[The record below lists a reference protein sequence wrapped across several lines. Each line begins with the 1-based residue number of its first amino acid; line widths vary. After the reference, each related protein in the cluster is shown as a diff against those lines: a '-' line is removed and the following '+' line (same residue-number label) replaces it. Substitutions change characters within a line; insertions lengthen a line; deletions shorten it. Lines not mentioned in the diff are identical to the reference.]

1 MSWKKAGAL
10 KDMEKTET
18 KTTKPDKVIQHTT
31 NVKKNALFNHIET
44 NTLETDVIDSK
55 LLMINSKEM
64 LVNIKRLNI
73 QSNNNSIH
81 IPSNAA
87 ININKTLYID
97 NKSTSIK
104 GTLVTEKEQHSN
116 IFLKKIKR
124 IELEQCTILDNC
136 DYKQS
141 NNFIIECFENEIDG
155 EIILMP
161 YTEMCSR
168 KIDYL
173 YSLTITLNLS
183 SKQSPVS
190 INIQIP
196 DQKLIL
202 ELRSHYSSVS
212 LLWLPEGKWLVE
224 SIGFKTTLIDN
235 STCEQCS

>member
-10 KDMEKTET
+10 KDMEKVET
-18 KTTKPDKVIQHTT
+18 SARPDKVIHHAT
-31 NVKKNALFNHIET
+31 NVKKDVIFNHIET
-44 NTLETDVIDSK
+44 NTLETDVIDSN

-64 LVNIKRLNI
+64 LVNVKRLNI
-73 QSNNNSIH
+73 QSNKNSIH

-87 ININKTLYID
+87 ININQSVYID

-104 GTLVTEKEQHSN
+104 GTLVTQNEQHSN
-116 IFLKKIKR
+116 IFLKKVKR
-124 IELEQCTILDNC
+124 VELEQCTILDNC
-136 DYKQS
+136 DYRQS
-141 NNFIIECFENEIDG
+141 NNFIIECMEREIDG

-183 SKQSPVS
+183 SKQSPVK

-196 DQKLIL
+196 DQNIIF

-212 LLWLPEGKWLVE
+212 LLWLPEGKWVVE

-235 STCEQCS
+235 NTSE

>member
-10 KDMEKTET
+10 KDMEKVET
-18 KTTKPDKVIQHTT
+18 SARPDKVIHHAT
-31 NVKKNALFNHIET
+31 NVKKDMIFNHIET
-44 NTLETDVIDSK
+44 NTLETDVIDSN

-64 LVNIKRLNI
+64 LVNVKRLNI
-73 QSNNNSIH
+73 QSNKNSIH

-87 ININKTLYID
+87 ININQSVYID

-104 GTLVTEKEQHSN
+104 GTLVTQNEQHSN
-116 IFLKKIKR
+116 IFLKKVKR
-124 IELEQCTILDNC
+124 VELEKCTILDNC
-136 DYKQS
+136 DYRQS
-141 NNFIIECFENEIDG
+141 NNFIIECMEREIDG

-183 SKQSPVS
+183 SKQSPVE

-196 DQKLIL
+196 DQNIIF

-212 LLWLPEGKWLVE
+212 LLWLPEGKWVVE

-235 STCEQCS
+235 NTSE